1 MIFICHQNLLRHYR
15 VNNHLL
21 HCEGEAT
28 MNPQSEQS
36 PQSVNGEE
44 NYLLASATTSESGI
58 PTAADYVY
66 RIAAVTAGI
75 FLLATV
81 V

>member
-1 MIFICHQNLLRHYR
+1 
-15 VNNHLL
+15 
-21 HCEGEAT
+21 

-36 PQSVNGEE
+36 PQSVNREE
-44 NYLLASATTSESGI
+44 NDLLASATTLESGI

>member
-15 VNNHLL
+15 VNNHQL

-28 MNPQSEQS
+28 MNPQSEKS
-36 PQSVNGEE
+36 PQSANREE
-44 NYLLASATTSESGI
+44 NYLASATTSESGI

>member
-1 MIFICHQNLLRHYR
+1 
-15 VNNHLL
+15 
-21 HCEGEAT
+21 
-28 MNPQSEQS
+28 MNPQSEKS
-36 PQSVNGEE
+36 PQ
-44 NYLLASATTSESGI
+44 LASKKEEKSVVPATASESST
-58 PTAADYVY
+58 PTAADYIY

>member
-1 MIFICHQNLLRHYR
+1 
-15 VNNHLL
+15 
-21 HCEGEAT
+21 

-58 PTAADYVY
+58 PTTADYVY

>member
-1 MIFICHQNLLRHYR
+1 
-15 VNNHLL
+15 
-21 HCEGEAT
+21 
-28 MNPQSEQS
+28 MNPQSEKS
-36 PQSVNGEE
+36 PQSANGEE
-44 NYLLASATTSESGI
+44 NYFASATTSESGI